1 MKKCNNKE
9 IYLFFR
15 LFFLLSLLL
24 AFSGCKESDSQI
36 PSHLDFTIESVKA
49 LSADIATVRVEGI
62 DQKNSAYRI
71 AIDINKDPVTGGAQD
86 WNSVAIMILKLS
98 KVLLLKP
105 KVHELNFTFWMTDS
119 SATDWASVSVK
130 QDKLP
135 SNWQHLT
142 YQEFFALSDTK
153 PGSVHSGH
161 WLCDF
166 YQQYKLAKPKEG
178 LPDFCI
184 VTE

>member
-1 MKKCNNKE
+1 MKKCYTNG
-9 IYLFFR
+9 IYFFFR
-15 LFFLLSLLL
+15 LLCLLL
-24 AFSGCKESDSQI
+24 LLLTFSGCKEPTSQAH
-36 PSHLDFTIESVKA
+36 SQNDFTAERVKA
-49 LSADIATVRVEGI
+49 LSADIASVRAMNI

-71 AIDINKDPVTGGAQD
+71 AIDINKDPVTGSAKD
-86 WNSVAIMILKLS
+86 WNAVAIIILKLS
-98 KVLLLKP
+98 KALLLKP

-119 SATDWASVSVK
+119 SDIDWARVSVIR
-130 QDKLP
+130 DKLP
-135 SNWQHLT
+135 PNWQRLT

-166 YQQYKLAKPKEG
+166 YHQYDLAKPKEG